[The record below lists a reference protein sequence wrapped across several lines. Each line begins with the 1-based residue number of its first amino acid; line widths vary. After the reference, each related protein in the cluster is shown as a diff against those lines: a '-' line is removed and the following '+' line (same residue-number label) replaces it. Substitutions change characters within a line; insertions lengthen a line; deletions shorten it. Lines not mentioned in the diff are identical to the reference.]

1 MRMNGNSMDCTETVL
16 VFPTTGIGETG
27 TRAGGDLT
35 LTICERCRTASWD
48 RFGQPLDP
56 AIGVE
61 LVFGDFEIVS
71 EIDAVGAPAPR
82 VLVASPAPKSRAP
95 TLASGQL
102 PVGVWIEMMD
112 NLWISHRDGVLLL
125 AIEAGLAPV
134 GGSRDSWVG

>member
-1 MRMNGNSMDCTETVL
+1 MRMNGNSTECTETVL
-16 VFPTTGIGETG
+16 VLPTPGVGETG
-27 TRAGGDLT
+27 SRAGGDLT

-82 VLVASPAPKSRAP
+82 VLVASPAPKSRG
-95 TLASGQL
+95 TLARF
-102 PVGVWIEMMD
+102 PMGVWIEMMD

-125 AIEAGLAPV
+125 AIETGLAPV